1 MRDCLLIQM
10 QRIVE
15 IGRDEGDELK
25 HNFDMKEIRKE
36 AEMQGK
42 KNKKRNKQESQ
53 DDFEVSKERTS
64 HVQINTDDPRFRG
77 LVTNSDYS
85 IDVTN
90 PMFVKTKNMAKLVD
104 SVTKKRKK
112 E

>member
-1 MRDCLLIQM
+1 MSG
-10 QRIVE
+10 E
-15 IGRDEGDELK
+15 
-25 HNFDMKEIRKE
+25 
-36 AEMQGK
+36 
-42 KNKKRNKQESQ
+42 
-53 DDFEVSKERTS
+53 EVYW
-64 HVQINTDDPRFRG
+64 VDYDPRFRG